1 MAFDLSALSQS
12 LPTGASNARTADV
25 TVRAA
30 GSGGEHV
37 AEGSGGS
44 GTSERGPRRTINIPA
59 PMMPGGSFDLD
70 ADMDPEFMKEVK
82 EELLKLMKQ
91 SQAGR
96 S

>member
-1 MAFDLSALSQS
+1 MAFDLSALSES
-12 LPTGASNARTADV
+12 LPTGASSAQTADA

-30 GSGGEHV
+30 GSGGEH

>member
-12 LPTGASNARTADV
+12 LPTSASSARTAD
-25 TVRAA
+25 TTARAA
-30 GSGGEHV
+30 GSGGEH